1 MSDLVVITYPG
12 PTTAGEARTALYGMV
27 EQHLAELEDAV
38 VVVKD
43 LESKVQLHQAMN
55 LTAAGAASGALWGS
69 LVGLLFLNPLLGAA
83 VGAGSGALGGY
94 FTDLG
99 VDDNF
104 AKKVGDSLPP
114 GGSALLV
121 LFRKVTADKVLPE
134 LAHFGGTVL
143 QTSWSDE
150 QENKLRAALASG
162 GTMMT
167 PAPAPAATPPAMPDT
182 AAVEI

>member
-1 MSDLVVITYPG
+1 MSDLVVISYPAA
-12 PTTAGEARTALYGMV
+12 TTAGEARNALYAMAQ
-27 EQHLAELEDAV
+27 QHLVELEDAV

-43 LESKVQLHQAMN
+43 IEGKVQLHQAIN
-55 LTAAGAASGALWGS
+55 LTAAGATSGALWGS

-94 FTDLG
+94 VTDLG
-99 VDDNF
+99 VDDTF
-104 AKKVGDSLPP
+104 AKQVGENLPP

-121 LFRKVTADKVLPE
+121 LFRKVTADKVLPQ

-150 QENKLRAALASG
+150 QDAKLRAALASG
-162 GTMMT
+162 GMT
-167 PAPAPAATPPAMPDT
+167 PPPAAPPAMDT
-182 AAVEI
+182 AASEI